1 MGSTS
6 RDFGTIAIVG
16 VGLIGGSI
24 ALAAKRRG
32 LASVVLGVGRDARRL
47 DDARRRGILDEGIL
61 DLAAAARRADLLV
74 FCTPV
79 DRIAAGAR
87 EAAATCPTGALLTD
101 AGSIK
106 ACICRDLEREL
117 PRGVDFIGSHPLA
130 GSERQGF
137 EHADARLFENRVCVV
152 TPVENS
158 SRAAIERIG
167 AFWTSLGSKVVEM
180 SPEAHDHALAETS
193 HLPHLVAAAMAG
205 TLSPQNRDLAA
216 SGFRDTTRIA
226 SGDPELWAAIL
237 FGNRKQVL
245 DSMSRYDRSLSDFRR
260 ALEDGDLVALKQL
273 LQAAKTNREQIDAL
287 GN

>member
-24 ALAAKRRG
+24 ALAAKLRG
-32 LASVVLGVGRDARRL
+32 LASAVLGVGRDAKRL
-47 DDARRRGILDEGIL
+47 EEARRRGVVDEGL
-61 DLAAAARRADLLV
+61 DLAAAARGADLLI

-79 DRIAAGAR
+79 DRIVVGAR
-87 EAAATCPTGALLTD
+87 EAAAACRPGALITD

-106 ACICRDLEREL
+106 AGICRDLERNL
-117 PRGVDFIGSHPLA
+117 PRGVDFVGSHPLA

-137 EHADARLFENRVCVV
+137 ENADARLFENRVCVV
-152 TPVENS
+152 TPVENC

-167 AFWTSLGSKVVEM
+167 AFWTSLGAKVVEM

-193 HLPHLVAAAMAG
+193 HLPHMIAAALAG
-205 TLSPQNRDLAA
+205 TLSPGNRNLAA

-226 SGDPELWAAIL
+226 SGDPGLWAAIL
-237 FGNRKQVL
+237 FGNRQQVL
-245 DSMSRYDRSLSDFRR
+245 DSLSRYDRSLSGFRR